1 MSVMEG
7 IGAIALLTM
16 LILMPSSVNDAYLLP
31 YKDTLKMLR
40 DTDEVI
46 PVQKMKKLIRHKS
59 YDLDET
65 RWTDE
70 HEILTV

>member
-1 MSVMEG
+1 MEVM
-7 IGAIALLTM
+7 IAVAILLN
-16 LILMPSSVNDAYLLP
+16 IISMPCYFVNMRLKP
-31 YKDTLKMLR
+31 YKATLKSLR

-46 PVQKMKKLIRHKS
+46 PVQKMKKLVRHKS